1 MNKKFLKLFFA
12 AALLG
17 GLAGMAVSCKD
28 YEEEIS
34 ALSKKVDEYSTLVS
48 QLQGTVSN
56 GYVITAVTSTAT
68 GYDVTLS
75 NGRVI
80 PINHGTN
87 GTNGTNGVDGK
98 TPTLKL
104 ENGILSYSYDGT
116 NWTELGNVKGAD
128 GADGATVVPQ
138 FKLEDG
144 ILYYSVDEG
153 ETWVE
158 LGNVKGEDG
167 QSASSDVYA
176 IWDKD
181 NGTLTFHGI
190 KDADGNVVDDIVI
203 YTNLDLS
210 SLVFVPEAYVDGV
223 EAIVQRTFS
232 YVPMDSTNIDS
243 KSETWTSET
252 KAADGTAAEAEAEP
266 VTLKTIPVAKYH
278 VNPAHAV
285 INPDAF
291 VFDFFVKANDEYISS
306 RAVASDDFDVDY
318 TEYEYDG
325 DSILAFTLE
334 ITGEAATAEHIS
346 VVALNAKRDS
356 TIDVTSDYATVYQG
370 TIADPWIAEPW
381 ASAKQFK
388 HEAKVVNGK
397 TENHYRVVMDGS
409 APDLAYRNGK
419 EVWDD
424 GSADYETLKATCDTS
439 VAFNKSLDLAAITA
453 LHYKLTGNKL
463 IDESELAENEATA
476 ELLEQLGLSF
486 EYQIVKNYGAYENV
500 TIEDAVLKATS
511 AASGQAV
518 IVRVLLK
525 DADDNVAKIAYIKVL
540 ITPDLSTIVLPL
552 DPIEFTCDS
561 ASINVVCDST
571 DLQAVYD
578 KFGLTKAEFEAK
590 YPKFN
595 DIIDFPNNEETGDKD
610 DLKIGTVDG
619 TEIDSLVW
627 TIPMD
632 SVYKYAGKT
641 ITHDVQFLSE
651 NGVPANVTLS
661 VAIAA
666 IDKVRRPTQY
676 AEYWD
681 IWNNPVNNAD
691 MYVTWFNVQTPA
703 VGETDSTKCQ
713 FENNP
718 NAPFV
723 QFSRADQ
730 HLKFKDSKGNEL
742 ADTLDLQYFFCKVD
756 NEKIVKIGGIPVTF
770 TVPDDTTLIATV
782 NGVKDTV
789 ATISNVETDG
799 RLNTVYFNKKSTIAD
814 TLLNTNALYVYIGA
828 KAFACGDEN
837 KPLDVQFFDELQNK
851 YKECFVAKY
860 VRPIDYS
867 QKSPAYFVDAKDLGE
882 PHTYLLL
889 SDILD
894 LVDWR
899 FEDAGSDVRRSFSKY
914 ENYWEYYGP
923 FEIVADTLAATCN
936 LNHDEDFKTPLPNT
950 AQFKQMTYDELLAVV
965 PDLKTVE
972 NGKYADPDKLHTDF
986 LIYSNNQ
993 SSLKEDFAIKVP
1005 IKIKYGFGTVD
1016 AVVEIAVKKTA
1027 GTGAPRR

>member
-28 YEEEIS
+28 YEEEIT
-34 ALSKKVDEYSTLVS
+34 ALSNKVS
-48 QLQGTVSN
+48 QLESTVGTLQSTVSN
-56 GYVITAVTSTAT
+56 GFVITNVASTDY
-68 GYDVTLS
+68 GYDVTVS
-75 NGRVI
+75 NGTVYKI
-80 PINHGTN
+80 YNGNN
-87 GTNGTNGVDGK
+87 GTNGTNGQDGK

-104 ENGILSYSYDGT
+104 ENGVLSYSYDGT
-116 NWTELGNVKGAD
+116 TWTELGNVKGED
-128 GADGATVVPQ
+128 GASVVPQ

-153 ETWVE
+153 KTWVE
-158 LGNVKGEDG
+158 LGKVKGEDG
-167 QSASSDVYA
+167 ESASSDAYA

-181 NGTLTFHGI
+181 NGTLTFHGL
-190 KDADGNVVDDIVI
+190 KDEDGNPIEDVTV
-203 YTNLDLS
+203 YTNLELT

-232 YVPMDSTNIDS
+232 YAPYDSTNADT
-243 KSETWTSET
+243 KSETWAPAA
-252 KAADGTAAEAEAEP
+252 AADGAAAEADV
-266 VTLKTIPVAKYH
+266 VTLKTVPVAKYH

-285 INPDAF
+285 INPDEF
-291 VFDFFVKANDEYISS
+291 VFDFFVKANDEFIST
-306 RAVASDDFDVDY
+306 RAMASDDFDVDY

-325 DSILAFTLE
+325 DSILAFTLK

-346 VVALNAKRDS
+346 VVALNAKKGED
-356 TIDVTSDYATVYQG
+356 IDVTSDYATVYQG

-381 ASAKQFK
+381 ASAKQYK

-397 TENHYRVVMDGS
+397 TENHYRVVMDGT
-409 APDLAYRNGK
+409 APELAYRNGK

-424 GSADYETLKATCDTS
+424 GTADYETLKATCDTS
-439 VAFNKSLDLAAITA
+439 VAFNNKLDVAAITA

-463 IDESELAENEATA
+463 IDEKELVENEATP

-486 EYQIVKNYGAYENV
+486 EYQIVKNYGAYEAV
-500 TIEDAVLKATS
+500 TIDEKGVLSAS
-511 AASGQAV
+511 AAASGQAV

-525 DADDNVAKIAYIKVL
+525 DADDNVAKVAYIKVL

-619 TEIDSLVW
+619 TVIDSLVW

-641 ITHDVQFLSE
+641 ITHDVQFLTE

-666 IDKVRRPTQY
+666 FDKVRRPTVY
-676 AEYWD
+676 AEYWAT
-681 IWNNPVNNAD
+681 WEGK
-691 MYVTWFNVQTPA
+691 YVTWFNVETPA

-723 QFSRADQ
+723 QISRADQ
-730 HLKFKDSKGNEL
+730 HLKFKDSKDNEI
-742 ADTLDLQYFFCKVD
+742 ADTLDLQYYFCKTD
-756 NEKIVKIGGIPVTF
+756 NEKIVKIGDIPVTF
-770 TVPDDTTLIATV
+770 SVLDDTVLLATV

-789 ATISNVETDG
+789 AVISNVETDG
-799 RLNTVYFNKKSTIAD
+799 RLNTVYFNKKSAIAD

-828 KAFACGDEN
+828 KAFECGDEN
-837 KPLDVQFFDELQNK
+837 KPLDVEFYNALENK
-851 YKECFVAKY
+851 YNECFIAKY

-882 PHTYLLL
+882 PYTYLLL

-899 FEDAGSDVRRSFSKY
+899 YEDAGSDVRRSFSKY
-914 ENYWEYYGP
+914 ENYWDYYGP

-936 LNHDEDFKTPLPNT
+936 LNHDDDFKTPLPNT
-950 AQFKQMTYDELLAVV
+950 AKFKQMTYDELLAVV

-972 NGKYADPDKLHTDF
+972 DGKYADPDNLHTDF

-1027 GTGAPRR
+1027 GHGAPRK